1 MRSWLKLDAQNRAF
15 RTLLQG
21 VVVVVLVPALV
32 AGLPVLVEAVT
43 AGGEGMDWAE
53 ALDTAWKAGLTA
65 AVMSVLAYLHRSKVD
80 PSAVPSAQ
88 PPRPPGTSE
97 VQAPAT
103 APSGPLAHR

>member
-21 VVVVVLVPALV
+21 VVAVVLVPALV
-32 AGLPVLVEAVT
+32 AGLPVLVQAVT
-43 AGGEGMDWAE
+43 DGGGGFDWSR
-53 ALDTAWKAGLTA
+53 ALDTAWKTGLAA
-65 AVMSVLAYLHRSKVD
+65 AVMSVTAYLHRSKVD
-80 PSAVPSAQ
+80 PSVVPSAQ

-103 APSGPLAHR
+103 APAGPLAGR